1 MAYSAALNTVYNYYL
16 SSYAPKSTTRYDTHK
31 RGELKSIYNSIV
43 KLSKE
48 SPLYL
53 IDTSRAS
60 QGFAVDLKENAR
72 QLRNT
77 IASLGGLDD
86 EDEMLNKKAAYSTN
100 SGLAEAVFIGELADE
115 EVPSFNIEVTALA
128 SGQTNI
134 GHFLP
139 SSSPVALPKG
149 SYAFDIIVNDL
160 SYEFQY
166 NIRGGET
173 NRDVQQRLARLISNS
188 DIGLNSDVIEDGSGN
203 SALRL
208 TSSATGLKDNRNLI
222 FRISDDSNSERL
234 KGSISYLGI
243 NSVAVEPSNAEF
255 ILNGEAKSTSSNR
268 FTIDNLFEVQLN
280 GISTSK
286 EDITE
291 IGLMADVDSLAE
303 NINNLITG
311 YNSFLGSVNRYIDT
325 YPLSSRLIKEM
336 NHMSLFYQ
344 ENFEKI
350 GISYGEHGT
359 LSLNKDTLRQTTLA
373 DKGKDS
379 LDAIKGFTN
388 SILQKARQ
396 VSLDPMQYVNRRLV
410 AYKNPG
416 HSYAAPYETSTYS
429 GMMFNSYC

>member
-1 MAYSAALNTVYNYYL
+1 MAYSAALNTVYNHYL
-16 SSYAPKSTTRYDTHK
+16 ASYAPKSTTRYDTHK

-77 IASLGGLDD
+77 IASLGGLD
-86 EDEMLNKKAAYSTN
+86 EDEMLNKKSAYSSN
-100 SGLAEAVFIGELADE
+100 SNLAEAVFVGRLSDDD
-115 EVPSFNIEVTALA
+115 VPSFNIEVTSLA
-128 SGQTNI
+128 SGQTNV
-134 GHFLP
+134 GRYLP
-139 SSSPVALPKG
+139 SSLPIALRKG
-149 SYAFDIIVNDL
+149 SYAFDVIVNDL

-166 NIRGGET
+166 NIREGET
-173 NRDVQQRLARLISNS
+173 NRDIQQRLSRLINNS
-188 DIGLNSDVIEDGSGN
+188 DIGLRSDVLEDGSGN

-208 TSSATGLKDNRNLI
+208 TSATTGLKGNREVLFHVSDNNG
-222 FRISDDSNSERL
+222 SDRL
-234 KGSISYLGI
+234 KGSVSYLGLDSI
-243 NSVAVEPSNAEF
+243 AVEPSNAQF
-255 ILNGEAKSTSSNR
+255 LLNGEPKSAPSNH
-268 FTIDNLFEVQLN
+268 FTIDNLFEVHLN
-280 GISTSK
+280 GVSTSS
-286 EDITE
+286 EDTAE

-303 NINNLITG
+303 NINNLIAG
-311 YNSFLGSVNRYIDT
+311 YNSFISSVSRYVEA
-325 YPLSSRLIKEM
+325 YPLSGRLIKEM

-350 GISYGEHGT
+350 GISYGEQGT
-359 LSLNKDTLRQTTLA
+359 LSLDKDVLRQSTLA
-373 DKGKDS
+373 EKSRDGLDS
-379 LDAIKGFTN
+379 IKGFTN
-388 SILQKARQ
+388 SILQKTRQ
-396 VSLDPMQYVNRRLV
+396 VSLDPMQYVKRTLV

>member
-1 MAYSAALNTVYNYYL
+1 MAYSAALNTVYNHYL
-16 SSYAPKSTTRYDTHK
+16 ASYAPTSTTRYDTHK

-60 QGFAVDLKENAR
+60 QGFAVNLKENAR

-77 IASLGGLDD
+77 IASLGGLD
-86 EDEMLNKKAAYSTN
+86 EDEMLNKKSAYSTN
-100 SGLAEAVFIGELADE
+100 SNVAEAVFIGEPSDS

-128 SGQTNI
+128 SGQTNV
-134 GHFLP
+134 GRFLP
-139 SSSPVALPKG
+139 SSLPIALRKG
-149 SYAFDIIVNDL
+149 SYAFDVIVNDL

-166 NIRGGET
+166 NVREGDT
-173 NRDVQQRLARLISNS
+173 NRDIQQRLSRLINNS
-188 DIGLNSDVIEDGSGN
+188 DIGLRSDILEDGNGN

-208 TSSATGLKDNRNLI
+208 TSAATGLKNN
-222 FRISDDSNSERL
+222 SDVLFHVSDESGSDRL
-234 KGSISYLGI
+234 KGSVAYLGLD
-243 NSVAVEPSNAEF
+243 SVAVEPSNAQF
-255 ILNGEAKSTSSNR
+255 LLNGEAKSAPSNH
-268 FTIDNLFEVQLN
+268 FTIDNLFEIHLN
-280 GISTSK
+280 GISASP
-286 EDITE
+286 EDTAE

-311 YNSFLGSVNRYIDT
+311 YNSFLSSVNHYVEA
-325 YPLSSRLIKEM
+325 YPLSGRLIKEM

-350 GISYGEHGT
+350 GISYGEKGT
-359 LSLNKDTLRQTTLA
+359 LSLDKDILRQSTLA
-373 DKGKDS
+373 ENSKNG

-388 SILQKARQ
+388 SILQKTRQ
-396 VSLDPMQYVNRRLV
+396 VSLDPMQYVKRTLV